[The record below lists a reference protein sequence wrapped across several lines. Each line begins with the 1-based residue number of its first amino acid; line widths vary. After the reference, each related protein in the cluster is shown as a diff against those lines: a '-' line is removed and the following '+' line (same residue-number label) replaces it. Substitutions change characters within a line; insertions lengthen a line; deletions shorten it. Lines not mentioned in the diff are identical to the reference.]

1 MTTNL
6 PNIPVAVTVAG
17 SDSSGGAGLQAD
29 LKTFHHFGVYGAS
42 VVTLLTAQN
51 SRGVWAI
58 QTLQPQFV
66 LAQWDAVTEEFLP
79 QAVKTGALGTPE
91 IITAVADRLQA
102 LSCPLVV
109 DPVILSKSGSPLLDE
124 DGVRAMR
131 DLLFPLATLL
141 TPNLR
146 EAELL
151 TGTSISD
158 LRALEKAAATIAQ
171 WGSRHVLVKGPGV
184 DGEAVDVLFSDGR
197 FVWFHR
203 ELVPQA
209 QTHGSGCVFSAAIT
223 ALLAQGKE
231 LVEAIDVAKSFVTHA
246 LQQAAAVASGFQPM
260 NLHVPIPPGER
271 RA

>member
-1 MTTNL
+1 M
-6 PNIPVAVTVAG
+6 
-17 SDSSGGAGLQAD
+17 
-29 LKTFHHFGVYGAS
+29 
-42 VVTLLTAQN
+42 
-51 SRGVWAI
+51 
-58 QTLQPQFV
+58 
-66 LAQWDAVTEEFLP
+66 
-79 QAVKTGALGTPE
+79 
-91 IITAVADRLQA
+91 
-102 LSCPLVV
+102 
-109 DPVILSKSGSPLLDE
+109 
-124 DGVRAMR
+124 RAMR

-158 LRALEKAAATIAQ
+158 LRTLEKAAAIIAQ

-231 LVEAIDVAKSFVTHA
+231 LVEAIDVAKSYVTHA
-246 LQQAAAVASGFQPM
+246 LPWPAASSP
-260 NLHVPIPPGER
+260 
-271 RA
+271 